1 MFENLLNESDR
12 EVLVKTLASLAA
24 IDGQVTSEE
33 VEYVNFVSKS
43 LNVTVD
49 NVFDSIKDK
58 SLAEILAPLD
68 SEGSKKIVLSKLIDL
83 AYADGDYCDIEKQGI
98 REIAKILKIS
108 SENISAIET
117 WVQKGIEWT
126 QEGYKL
132 INS

>member
-49 NVFDSIKDK
+49 NVFDSITDK

-68 SEGSKKIVLSKLIDL
+68 SEGS
-83 AYADGDYCDIEKQGI
+83 E
-98 REIAKILKIS
+98 EM
-108 SENISAIET
+108 
-117 WVQKGIEWT
+117 
-126 QEGYKL
+126 
-132 INS
+132 